1 MFIMKLTL
9 TNPINDNVY
18 KDDTFKQ
25 VSAIARDAIKFVRAF
40 GGAIMASTPHL
51 YVSALP
57 FSPVQS
63 IIYKQFSSKYS
74 NLAQIVDGGE
84 SCWPNLQRI
93 IRGYDDGVIS
103 VAFSPDGKRIASGSW
118 DKTICVWDAETGL
131 QLGSP
136 FTLGHTDSVWSVAFA
151 PDGKRIA
158 SGSQDKTICL
168 WDAETGLQL
177 GSPLTGC
184 TGPVLSVAFSPDGKR
199 IASGSFDKTIC
210 LWDAETGLQLGS
222 PLTRHTGLVYSV
234 AFSPDGKR
242 IASGSLDKTICL
254 WDAETGLQLG
264 SPLTGHTDSVHSVA
278 FSPDG
283 KRIAS
288 GSHDKTICL
297 WDAETGLQLGSP
309 LTGHTDSVQSVAFS
323 PDGKRI
329 ASGSWDKTICLWDT
343 ETGLQLGNPLTGHTD
358 PVYSVVFSPDGQRVV
373 SGTADNTIH
382 MWDGPTD
389 AVVNLHSDNI
399 PRHPSH
405 SLCYSSNPSHTLLDS
420 NVYIPGSDFNVR
432 TLLELDSGGWIVS
445 PKGHLLLW
453 IPSYMPRPS
462 LYSPNRLF
470 VIGKHINLDLSRM
483 VHGSRWI
490 ECNYMGNIAR

>member
-1 MFIMKLTL
+1 
-9 TNPINDNVY
+9 
-18 KDDTFKQ
+18 
-25 VSAIARDAIKFVRAF
+25 
-40 GGAIMASTPHL
+40 MASTPHL
-51 YVSALP
+51 YISALP

-63 IIYKQFSSKYS
+63 IIYKQFSPKYS
-74 NLAQIVDGGE
+74 NLAQIVDGGQP
-84 SCWPNLQRI
+84 CWPNLQLT
-93 IRGYDDGVIS
+93 IRGHDDWVIF
-103 VAFSPDGKRIASGSW
+103 V
-118 DKTICVWDAETGL
+118 T
-131 QLGSP
+131 
-136 FTLGHTDSVWSVAFA
+136 
-151 PDGKRIA
+151 
-158 SGSQDKTICL
+158 
-168 WDAETGLQL
+168 
-177 GSPLTGC
+177 
-184 TGPVLSVAFSPDGKR
+184 
-199 IASGSFDKTIC
+199 
-210 LWDAETGLQLGS
+210 
-222 PLTRHTGLVYSV
+222 
-234 AFSPDGKR
+234 
-242 IASGSLDKTICL
+242 
-254 WDAETGLQLG
+254 
-264 SPLTGHTDSVHSVA
+264 
-278 FSPDG
+278 
-283 KRIAS
+283 
-288 GSHDKTICL
+288 
-297 WDAETGLQLGSP
+297 
-309 LTGHTDSVQSVAFS
+309 FS